1 MSKEMELEL
10 IELKEMLIEDGYKEF
25 NIVMK
30 TLIEIIDELQTKN
43 NKGYMKEVIE
53 GMISKVLNEIKMVED
68 IKANRDV
75 DGKIYD
81 LMLMMSKRQLTDL
94 YTMLDL
100 V

>member
-1 MSKEMELEL
+1 MQRKL

-100 V
+100 A

>member
-1 MSKEMELEL
+1 
-10 IELKEMLIEDGYKEF
+10 
-25 NIVMK
+25 
-30 TLIEIIDELQTKN
+30 
-43 NKGYMKEVIE
+43 MKEVIE